1 MKKKILLLSL
11 ILLILLTSC
20 EIFIRSPKPKVHLI
34 TIALDYYNVNG
45 NRLYGTIRDAREF
58 AQAIKELKEIVNPTV
73 DFDHT
78 AMYQEGTDPNI
89 NDENYPTVA
98 NVLDRISEKL
108 SNLENEDTLI
118 IYYAGHGDTGLLDAP
133 IGSLALAHEDNITKY
148 ETAST
153 NQILSLFKNMDKGR
167 AVLILDSC
175 YSGNYIPDY
184 PNFGLLNDKEIESY
198 NSRLTVISAS
208 SANNDSYEK
217 AILRDPS
224 NQNSFFNLAFPF
236 NDPENHIHGVF
247 TDLFLEAIG
256 WDHNEAIGEEV
267 DNDNVFI
274 SIAGFINDKNI
285 PTLRNG
291 TVTFG
296 DIYHYIR
303 LRLTGQRSLTINGPI
318 DTVLFSSWY

>member
-1 MKKKILLLSL
+1 MKKRILLLSL

-34 TIALDYYNVNG
+34 TIALDYINTQGVNSL
-45 NRLYGTIRDAREF
+45 NGTIRDAKEI
-58 AQAIKELKEIVNPTV
+58 AQAMKELKEIVNPTV
-73 DFDHT
+73 DFEHI
-78 AMYQEGTDPNI
+78 AMYQEGADPNI

-118 IYYAGHGDTGLLDAP
+118 IYYAGHGADFSGNLV
-133 IGSLALAHEDNITKY
+133 LAHEDNLKNYDIAT
-148 ETAST
+148 T

-167 AVLILDSC
+167 AILILDSC
-175 YSGNYIPDY
+175 YSGQYIPDY

-208 SANNDSYEK
+208 SKDNVSNEGSYGK
-217 AILRDPS
+217 
-224 NQNSFFNLAFPF
+224 N
-236 NDPENHIHGVF
+236 NHIHGFF
-247 TDLFLEAIG
+247 TAHFLEAIG

-267 DNDNVFI
+267 DDENVFI
-274 SIAGFINDKNI
+274 SIAGFIDSKKI
-285 PTLRNG
+285 PTLKNG

>member
-73 DFDHT
+73 DFEHT
-78 AMYQEGTDPNI
+78 TMYQEGAVPNI
-89 NDENYPTVA
+89 NDENYPTVT

-108 SNLENEDTLI
+108 NDLENEDTLI
-118 IYYAGHGDTGLLDAP
+118 IYYAGHGDTWLQDAP
-133 IGSLALAHEDNITKY
+133 IGSLVLAHEDNLTDY
-148 ETAST
+148 EIATT
-153 NQILSLFKNMDKGR
+153 DQILSLFKNMDKGR
-167 AVLILDSC
+167 AILILDSC
-175 YSGNYIPDY
+175 YSGQYVPDY

-208 SANNDSYEK
+208 SKDNVSNEGSYGK
-217 AILRDPS
+217 
-224 NQNSFFNLAFPF
+224 N
-236 NDPENHIHGVF
+236 NHIHGFF
-247 TDLFLEAIG
+247 TAHFLEAIG
-256 WDHNEAIGEEV
+256 WDH
-267 DNDNVFI
+267 
-274 SIAGFINDKNI
+274 SAGDVEFINPATDILETISGQIDTKNI
-285 PTLRNG
+285 PTLKNG

-296 DIYHYIR
+296 DIYYYIR
-303 LRLTGQRSLTINGPI
+303 LRLSGQRSLTINGPI

>member
-1 MKKKILLLSL
+1 MKKRILLLSL

-58 AQAIKELKEIVNPTV
+58 AQAIKKLKEIVNPTV
-73 DFDHT
+73 DFEHT
-78 AMYQEGTDPNI
+78 AMYQEGANPNV
-89 NDENYPTVA
+89 NDENYPTKNKVKDQII
-98 NVLDRISEKL
+98 NKL
-108 SNLENEDTLI
+108 NALNNEDTLI
-118 IYYAGHGDTGLLDAP
+118 IYYAGHGENPTGNLVLADVP
-133 IGSLALAHEDNITKY
+133 INVDE
-148 ETAST
+148 
-153 NQILSLFKNMDKGR
+153 ILSLFENMDKGR
-167 AVLILDSC
+167 AVFILDSC
-175 YSGNYIPDY
+175 YSGQYIPDY

-236 NDPENHIHGVF
+236 DDPENHIHGVF

-285 PTLRNG
+285 PTLKNG